1 MNMVSRVRNVP
12 VGEIAAINPKGPGSG
27 TLSQDDLVDFLP
39 MSDLSEDGTMAISAQ
54 RPYSEVAKGYTAF
67 RGGDVLL
74 AKITPCFENNKIG
87 LADVATDWAFGST
100 EFHVLRPGKDVDSR
114 YLLHFLRQDAIRMAG
129 EKRMTGSGG
138 QRRVPRSF
146 LEELPIPLPPLAEQK
161 RIAAILDQADAL
173 RRLRRRALDHLN
185 TLGQAI
191 FQEMF
196 GTLDQGSGRWP
207 QADLAEVLVDVTN
220 GLTRRARPGE
230 QGKQIVL
237 RLKDIRDGYIDFD
250 HPSRMSLTA
259 KEEAKYRVAP
269 GDLLFIRVNGNPEY
283 VGRNAVFERHSEDAY
298 FNDHVMR
305 VRLNTARIEPTF
317 LSHILN
323 SAFGKSQIAVNR
335 KTSAGQHTINQTG
348 LGAIHVPLPPV
359 QLQARFADRLRKASK
374 KAEQFNLSAAQLDRL
389 FSSLQHRAFTGQL

>member
-173 RRLRRRALDHLN
+173 RRLRRRALDRLN

-191 FQEMF
+191 FQDMF
-196 GTLDQGSGRWP
+196 GDPISNPNGWP
-207 QADLAEVLVDVTN
+207 QATFGTACQRVTVGIVVRPASYYRDDGVPAIRGTNIKDDGLDLSDLVWFSEDDNRTT
-220 GLTRRARPGE
+220 LKKTRIWAGDLVIVRSGRPGLAAVVPASLDGANAIDVLIATPDRRKAAPRFLRDLLNSPA
-230 QGKQIVL
+230 GKRAILSESRGQVQQHFNVKSLSNASIAMPPLEVQL
-237 RLKDIRDGYIDFD
+237 EYEKRLDGQEKVGARLKAAHR
-250 HPSRMSLTA
+250 
-259 KEEAKYRVAP
+259 
-269 GDLLFIRVNGNPEY
+269 
-283 VGRNAVFERHSEDAY
+283 
-298 FNDHVMR
+298 
-305 VRLNTARIEPTF
+305 
-317 LSHILN
+317 
-323 SAFGKSQIAVNR
+323 SAES
-335 KTSAGQHTINQTG
+335 
-348 LGAIHVPLPPV
+348 
-359 QLQARFADRLRKASK
+359 
-374 KAEQFNLSAAQLDRL
+374 L